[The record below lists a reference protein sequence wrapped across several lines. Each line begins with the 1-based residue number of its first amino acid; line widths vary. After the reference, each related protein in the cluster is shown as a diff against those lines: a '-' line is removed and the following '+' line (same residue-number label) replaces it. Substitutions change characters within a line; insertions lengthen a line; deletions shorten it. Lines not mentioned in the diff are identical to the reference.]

1 MGKFIDLT
9 GQRFGKLTLIK
20 RLTNDKYKKAV
31 WLCQCDCG
39 NLKQATSNNLRRGL
53 IKSCGCIKGKYLR
66 EQSNFYTIK
75 GDIVELKVQSKKY
88 GEIVFIIDNDD
99 LDIIKNYQWTARKL
113 YSNFYAYTGK
123 WKGKAIALHRLISNC
138 PDNLVVDHING
149 DKTDN
154 RVENLRWVTVSENC
168 YAYGYE
174 ERNLH
179 RQKKIKAT
187 HINGETL
194 LFNSRNEVTNYFR
207 CSKSQVSYNRVYKK
221 GNKKGWKFEL
231 S

>member
-1 MGKFIDLT
+1 MSRYIDLT
-9 GQRFGKLTLIK
+9 GQRFGKLTVIK

-75 GDIVELKVQSKKY
+75 GDIVELKIQSKKY

-99 LDIIKNYQWTARKL
+99 LDIIKNYQWTVRKL

-123 WKGKAIALHRLISNC
+123 
-138 PDNLVVDHING
+138 
-149 DKTDN
+149 
-154 RVENLRWVTVSENC
+154 
-168 YAYGYE
+168 
-174 ERNLH
+174 
-179 RQKKIKAT
+179 
-187 HINGETL
+187 
-194 LFNSRNEVTNYFR
+194 
-207 CSKSQVSYNRVYKK
+207 
-221 GNKKGWKFEL
+221 
-231 S
+231 